1 MTGFGRSQSTPGGA
15 APPTEAESR
24 HGGHPLHLPH
34 LPHLHLPHLH
44 LPQLH
49 RPQLHRPRP
58 GDPKEHPLLEALTHS
73 LDLAGRGYCCAA
85 NPLEPAAA
93 PDGDAGRV
101 QSTTK
106 GDATTKGGKDAKLS
120 GK

>member
-1 MTGFGRSQSTPGGA
+1 MTGFGRSQNTPGGA

-24 HGGHPLHLPH
+24 HSDHPLSLHLPR
-34 LPHLHLPHLH
+34 LPHLH

-49 RPQLHRPRP
+49 LPDLHLPRP
-58 GDPKEHPLLEALTHS
+58 DDPREHPLLDALAHS

-93 PDGDAGRV
+93 TGGETARMPHAIKGD
-101 QSTTK
+101 STTK
-106 GDATTKGGKDAKLS
+106 GDKDANLS

>member
-1 MTGFGRSQSTPGGA
+1 MTGFGRSQNTPDGA

-24 HGGHPLHLPH
+24 KSGHPLPLHLH

-44 LPQLH
+44 QPHLH
-49 RPQLHRPRP
+49 QPRP
-58 GDPKEHPLLEALTHS
+58 DDHKEHPLLEALTHS
-73 LDLAGRGYCCAA
+73 LDLAGRGYCCAT

-93 PDGDAGRV
+93 SDGDAASER
-101 QSTTK
+101 STTK
-106 GDATTKGGKDAKLS
+106 GDKDAKLS